1 MKSQKISQSSN
12 NLITYFIRLF
22 ETDWED
28 QANISMFSTRLTNK
42 NKSDTNKVIN
52 VFKDLL
58 RILIVKFISKIN
70 AKNQSQFVFS
80 TQLDIKKLE
89 TYNLSSNKQKVYFPI
104 VSNNERRTEP
114 KEKKSY
120 VKSH

>member
-1 MKSQKISQSSN
+1 
-12 NLITYFIRLF
+12 
-22 ETDWED
+22 
-28 QANISMFSTRLTNK
+28 MFSTRLTNK